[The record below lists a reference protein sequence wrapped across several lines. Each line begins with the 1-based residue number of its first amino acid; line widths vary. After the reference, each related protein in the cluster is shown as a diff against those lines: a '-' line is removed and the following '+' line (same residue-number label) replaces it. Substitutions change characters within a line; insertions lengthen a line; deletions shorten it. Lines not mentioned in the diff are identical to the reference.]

1 MNYLAHL
8 CLADDTR
15 DSLLGSLMGDFVKGP
30 IDPSLAPELQRAIQ
44 QHRRIDSFTDGHPIV
59 RQSKRRVS
67 ADFRRYAG
75 ILIDMFYDHLLAT
88 HWHDY
93 RDQPLDVF
101 TGRVYRLLELH
112 RDSLPG
118 PMQRTVRYMVHC
130 DLLGSY
136 RTVNGIHQALRG
148 IEGRLKR
155 PSNLSAAI
163 VELENNREAL
173 LGDFSLF
180 FPELIDFVRSE
191 NA

>member
-30 IDPSLAPELQRAIQ
+30 IDPSLAPELQRAIR

-59 RQSKRRVS
+59 HQSKRRVS
-67 ADFRRYAG
+67 AEFRRYAG

-93 RDQPLDVF
+93 RDQPLDAF
-101 TGRVYRLLELH
+101 TGRVYRLLEQH
-112 RDSLPG
+112 SDTLPG
-118 PMQRTVRYMVHC
+118 PMQRTARYMVHC

-136 RTVNGIHQALRG
+136 RTVPGIHQALRG

-163 VELENNREAL
+163 VELENNREGL
-173 LGDFSLF
+173 LRDFSLF
-180 FPELIDFVRSE
+180 FPELIDFARSDS
-191 NA
+191 A